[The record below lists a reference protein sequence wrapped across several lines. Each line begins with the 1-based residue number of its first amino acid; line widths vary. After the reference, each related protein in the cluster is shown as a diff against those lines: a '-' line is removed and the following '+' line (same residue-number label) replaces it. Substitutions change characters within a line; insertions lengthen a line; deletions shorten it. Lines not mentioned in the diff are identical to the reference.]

1 MIANRNGNES
11 LNIFPI
17 KLNFEIKVKYWTLLT
32 TNQRTIQQDQ
42 MTSCRWVLANT
53 EAIFTKTK
61 KRQKVFR
68 TDSMNI
74 LQHLT
79 TTVYCWPSQFVV
91 HWLIWK
97 NVNAENCSQ

>member
-61 KRQKVFR
+61 KAKSIQNKFYEH
-68 TDSMNI
+68 SSAFNYNGI
-74 LQHLT
+74 LLAI
-79 TTVYCWPSQFVV
+79 TVCSA
-91 HWLIWK
+91 L
-97 NVNAENCSQ
+97 VNLEKRKC